1 MKTYYDITI
10 VTKLGDRVNI
20 NKLSYS
26 HITQLTSND
35 DIETIIINKEYSK
48 KIK

>member
-10 VTKLGDRVNI
+10 VTKLGDNVNI
-20 NKLSYS
+20 KKLSYS
-26 HITQLTSND
+26 HITQLTTNE

-48 KIK
+48 KLK